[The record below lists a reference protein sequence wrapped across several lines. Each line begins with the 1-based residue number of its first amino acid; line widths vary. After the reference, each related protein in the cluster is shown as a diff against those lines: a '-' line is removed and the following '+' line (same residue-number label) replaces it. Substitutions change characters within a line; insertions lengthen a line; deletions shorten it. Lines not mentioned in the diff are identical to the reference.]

1 MLTQP
6 IDYYMI
12 EFKNQV
18 TSEIG
23 DFLHSLHFICDDD
36 RCLKDGLVAIVDN
49 IADYYEEGSHLYPEI
64 ILFDNMRLLNL
75 MTCHYIIF
83 YEGVLSEAEFSKA
96 VKMGAPLAVNG
107 WDIFICVPPHG
118 NRIIW
123 GLVTAELKV
132 NTMSLQKQVL
142 DPDNHEF
149 MTAII
154 RNLGKRI
161 VSLKSVVEE
170 KIISFSLLKKV
181 SIEKDSV
188 TDFAAKVV
196 SHCASEQDNK
206 RDLFIKMVDKAFKT
220 GHGNL
225 LAVVEPNHDKM
236 VIVHEKLTQGV
247 YLSAE
252 SFDVNKMVDEYMNAS
267 PQSKEICASQ
277 VNNAISLGVSM
288 MNHDGVMLFSNDG
301 KILGY
306 HLIVDNSIVAA
317 EETGGAR
324 TKAFKALVGLHIF
337 DAVLIKKQEGD
348 VDLYTPENDGE

>member
-1 MLTQP
+1 
-6 IDYYMI
+6 
-12 EFKNQV
+12 
-18 TSEIG
+18 
-23 DFLHSLHFICDDD
+23 
-36 RCLKDGLVAIVDN
+36 
-49 IADYYEEGSHLYPEI
+49 
-64 ILFDNMRLLNL
+64 MRLLNL
-75 MTCHYIIF
+75 MTCHTVVF
-83 YEGVLSEAEFSKA
+83 YDGALSETEFERA

-118 NRIIW
+118 NTMIW
-123 GLVTAELKV
+123 GLLTAELTV
-132 NTMSLQKQVL
+132 NTVSLHRQVL

-149 MTAII
+149 KTAII

-196 SHCASEQDNK
+196 SRCTSEQGNK
-206 RDLFIKMVDKAFKT
+206 RDLFIKMVDRAFKT

-225 LAVVEPNHDKM
+225 LAVVEPTQEKIA
-236 VIVHEKLTQGV
+236 IVQEKLTQGV
-247 YLSAE
+247 YFSAE
-252 SFDVNKMVDEYMNAS
+252 GFDVNKMVDEYTNAS

-288 MNHDGVMLFSNDG
+288 MNHDGVTLFSNDG
-301 KILGY
+301 RILGY

-348 VDLYTPENDGE
+348 VDLNTPEDDGE

>member
-1 MLTQP
+1 
-6 IDYYMI
+6 MI

-18 TSEIG
+18 SSEIG
-23 DFLHSLHFICDDD
+23 DFLHSLHFVCDDD
-36 RCLKDGLVAIVDN
+36 KCLKEGLVAIVDN

-64 ILFDNMRLLNL
+64 ILIDNMGLLKL
-75 MTCHYIIF
+75 MTCHKVVF
-83 YEGVLSEAEFSKA
+83 YNGALLEEEFERA

-118 NRIIW
+118 NTMSW
-123 GLVTAELKV
+123 GLVTAELTV
-132 NTMSLQKQVL
+132 NTVSLYKQVL
-142 DPDNHEF
+142 DPDNQEF
-149 MTAII
+149 KTAII

-196 SHCASEQDNK
+196 SRCVSEQDNK
-206 RDLFIKMVDKAFKT
+206 KDLIIKMVDRAFKT

-225 LAVVEPNHDKM
+225 LAVVESTKEKM
-236 VIVHEKLTQGV
+236 AIVYDKLTQGV
-247 YLSAE
+247 YLSADE
-252 SFDVNKMVDEYMNAS
+252 FDINKMVDEYMNAS
-267 PQSKEICASQ
+267 PQAKEICASQ

-288 MNHDGVMLFSNDG
+288 MNHDGVTLFSNDG

-306 HLIVDNSIVAA
+306 HLIVDNSIVSA

-348 VDLYTPENDGE
+348 VDLNTLGEDGE

>member
-1 MLTQP
+1 
-6 IDYYMI
+6 MI

-23 DFLHSLHFICDDD
+23 DFLHSLHFVCEDD
-36 RCLKDGLVAIVDN
+36 RCLKDGLVAIVDS

-64 ILFDNMRLLNL
+64 ILFDDMRLLNL
-75 MTCHYIIF
+75 MTCHHIIF
-83 YEGVLSEAEFSKA
+83 YEGALSEVEFGKA
-96 VKMGAPLAVNG
+96 VKMGAPLAING
-107 WDIFICVPPHG
+107 WDIFICVPSRG
-118 NRIIW
+118 NTMIW
-123 GLVTAELKV
+123 GLVTAELTV

-142 DPDNHEF
+142 APDNQEF
-149 MTAII
+149 KTAII

-170 KIISFSLLKKV
+170 KIISFSLLKQV

-188 TDFAAKVV
+188 TDFAAQVV
-196 SHCASEQDNK
+196 SRCTFEQDKK
-206 RDLFIKMVDKAFKT
+206 RDLFIKMVDRAFKT

-225 LAVVEPNHDKM
+225 LAVVNPTIENM
-236 VIVHEKLTQGV
+236 AIVKEKLTQGV
-247 YLSAE
+247 YLSE
-252 SFDVNKMVDEYMNAS
+252 EGFDVNKMVDEYINAS

-288 MNHDGVMLFSNDG
+288 MNHDGVTLFSNDG

-348 VDLYTPENDGE
+348 VDLNTPEDDGE

>member
-1 MLTQP
+1 
-6 IDYYMI
+6 MI

-23 DFLHSLHFICDDD
+23 DFLHSLHFVCDDD
-36 RCLKDGLVAIVDN
+36 RCLKDGLVAIIDN

-64 ILFDNMRLLNL
+64 ILIDNMGLLNL
-75 MTCHYIIF
+75 MTCHTVVF
-83 YEGVLSEAEFSKA
+83 YNGALSETEFERA

-107 WDIFICVPPHG
+107 WDIFICVPPTG
-118 NRIIW
+118 NTMTW
-123 GLVTAELKV
+123 GLLTAELTV
-132 NTMSLQKQVL
+132 NTVSLYKQVL

-149 MTAII
+149 KTAII

-188 TDFAAKVV
+188 TDFASKVV
-196 SHCASEQDNK
+196 SRCVSEQDNK
-206 RDLFIKMVDKAFKT
+206 LDLFIKMVDRAFKT

-225 LAVVEPNHDKM
+225 LAVVEPTQEKM
-236 VIVHEKLTQGV
+236 AIVQEKLTQGV
-247 YLSAE
+247 YFSTE
-252 SFDVNKMVDEYMNAS
+252 GFNISKMVDEYMNAS

-277 VNNAISLGVSM
+277 VSNAISLGVSM
-288 MNHDGVMLFSNDG
+288 MNHDGVTLFSNDG

-348 VDLYTPENDGE
+348 VDLNTPENDGE

>member
-1 MLTQP
+1 
-6 IDYYMI
+6 MI

-23 DFLHSLHFICDDD
+23 DFLHSLHFVCDDD
-36 RCLKDGLVAIVDN
+36 RCLKDGLVAIIDN

-64 ILFDNMRLLNL
+64 ILIDNMGLLNL
-75 MTCHYIIF
+75 MTCHTVVF
-83 YEGVLSEAEFSKA
+83 YNGALSETEFERA

-107 WDIFICVPPHG
+107 WDIFICVPPTG
-118 NRIIW
+118 NTMTW
-123 GLVTAELKV
+123 GLLTAELTV
-132 NTMSLQKQVL
+132 NTVSLYKQVL

-149 MTAII
+149 KTAII

-196 SHCASEQDNK
+196 SRCVSEQDNK
-206 RDLFIKMVDKAFKT
+206 RDLFIKMVDRAFKT

-225 LAVVEPNHDKM
+225 LAVVEPTQEKM
-236 VIVHEKLTQGV
+236 AIVQEKLTQGV
-247 YLSAE
+247 YFSAE
-252 SFDVNKMVDEYMNAS
+252 GFDVNKMVDEYLNAS

-288 MNHDGVMLFSNDG
+288 MNHDGVTLFSNDG

-348 VDLYTPENDGE
+348 VDLNIPEDDGE

>member
-1 MLTQP
+1 
-6 IDYYMI
+6 MI

-23 DFLHSLHFICDDD
+23 DFLHSLHFVRDDD
-36 RCLKDGLVAIVDN
+36 RCLKDGLVAIIDN

-64 ILFDNMRLLNL
+64 ILIDNMGLLNL
-75 MTCHYIIF
+75 MTCHTVVF
-83 YEGVLSEAEFSKA
+83 YNGALSETEFERA

-107 WDIFICVPPHG
+107 WDIFICVPPTG
-118 NRIIW
+118 NTMTW
-123 GLVTAELKV
+123 GLLTAELTV
-132 NTMSLQKQVL
+132 NTVSLYKQVL

-149 MTAII
+149 KTAII

-188 TDFAAKVV
+188 TDFASKVV
-196 SHCASEQDNK
+196 SRCVSEQDNK
-206 RDLFIKMVDKAFKT
+206 LDLFIKMVDRAFKT

-225 LAVVEPNHDKM
+225 LAVVEPTQEKM
-236 VIVHEKLTQGV
+236 AIVQEKLTQGV
-247 YLSAE
+247 YFSTE
-252 SFDVNKMVDEYMNAS
+252 GFNISKMVDEYMNAS

-277 VNNAISLGVSM
+277 VSNAISLGVSM
-288 MNHDGVMLFSNDG
+288 MNHDGVTLFSNDG

-324 TKAFKALVGLHIF
+324 TKAFKALVGLHIL

-348 VDLYTPENDGE
+348 VDLNTPENDGE